1 MNPPPREKLYTL
13 PNFLTLLRIIF
24 VPVIIVLGLAISG
37 PEPTF
42 ANRIFSFFGGL
53 AILLAAISDF
63 LDGYLA
69 RKWKIVTRLGVLFDP
84 LADKLVILIAL
95 LMMIPLGRVP
105 AWAVALFLLREMAVT
120 SLRGFAAAEGMFI
133 EATMMGKTKAVIQS
147 VAAGLIFLYYP
158 YFSVNWYGIGMVAF
172 WLALALT
179 LISGG
184 DYFYR
189 FFREEKARRNKD
201 GQKP

>member
-24 VPVIIVLGLAISG
+24 VPVIIVIGLAISG

-42 ANRIFSFFGGL
+42 ANRLLSFFGGL
-53 AILLAAISDF
+53 VLLLASISDI

-84 LADKLVILIAL
+84 LADKLVILVAL
-95 LMMIPLGRVP
+95 IMMIPLDRVP
-105 AWAVALFLLREMAVT
+105 AWAVALILLREMAVT

-133 EATMMGKTKAVIQS
+133 EATQLGKVKAVLQS
-147 VAAGLIFLYYP
+147 LAAGLIFLYYP
-158 YFSVNWYGIGMVAF
+158 YFSVDWYSIGMVSL

-179 LISGG
+179 LISGF

-189 FFREEKARRNKD
+189 FFQEEKARRKKN
-201 GQKP
+201 GS

>member
-24 VPVIIVLGLAISG
+24 VPVIIVIGLTIAGS
-37 PEPTF
+37 EPTF
-42 ANRIFSFFGGL
+42 SNRLLSFFGGL
-53 AILLAAISDF
+53 AILLAAISDI

-84 LADKLVILIAL
+84 LADKLVILVAL
-95 LMMIPLGRVP
+95 IIMIPLHRVP
-105 AWAVALFLLREMAVT
+105 AWAVSLFLLREMAVT

-133 EATMMGKTKAVIQS
+133 EATKLGKYKAAFQS
-147 VAAGLIFLYYP
+147 LAVGLIFLFYP
-158 YFSVNWYGIGMVAF
+158 YFSVDWYQVGLVF
-172 WLALALT
+172 LWLALALT
-179 LISGG
+179 LISGF

-189 FFREEKARRNKD
+189 FFQEESARRKKN
-201 GQKP
+201 GG

>member
-24 VPVIIVLGLAISG
+24 VPVIIVIGLAISG

-42 ANRIFSFFGGL
+42 ANRILSFFGGL

-95 LMMIPLGRVP
+95 LMMIPLDRVP

-189 FFREEKARRNKD
+189 FFQEEKTRRNNEKR
-201 GQKP
+201 P